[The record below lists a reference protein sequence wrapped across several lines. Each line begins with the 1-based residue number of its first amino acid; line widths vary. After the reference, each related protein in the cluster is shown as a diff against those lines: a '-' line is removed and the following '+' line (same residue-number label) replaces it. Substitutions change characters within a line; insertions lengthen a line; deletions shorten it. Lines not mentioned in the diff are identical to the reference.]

1 MGTRE
6 ERCGRGKVPKNV
18 PHRAL
23 TYPTAVTV
31 LTHPSNRNIA
41 SAETR
46 VREGMTTET
55 RVSCVSHSEGRLM
68 RREPNRVF
76 RQEEFREEF
85 FLKIS
90 LSSLEFAPRPRSRS

>member
-55 RVSCVSHSEGRLM
+55 RVS
-68 RREPNRVF
+68 
-76 RQEEFREEF
+76 
-85 FLKIS
+85 
-90 LSSLEFAPRPRSRS
+90 